1 VEAPRTLKPGHST
14 TPFWSQP
21 LELLLAD
28 LATGPQGLTALEASR
43 RLRAG
48 GANLLA
54 PPQRGGAGLLLL
66 RQFISPIILIL
77 AAAAVLSFLLDSP
90 TDGLII
96 LVIVLIS
103 GLLGFWQEQGAA
115 RAVQTLL
122 QTVETTTCVRRD
134 GAEQRIPAADLVP
147 GDLLVLSAGAGIPA
161 DCRLIEERDLSL
173 DEASLTG
180 ESFPVSKHPGEA
192 AAAASP
198 AERGNVLFFGTHVVS
213 GTGLAVVVHTGA
225 DTAYGSI
232 AARLRLRSPET
243 EFERG
248 VRQFGTLLLELTL
261 TMVFVIF
268 ALNVY
273 LQRPIV
279 DSFLFSLALGVGL
292 TPQLLPAIIS
302 VNLAQ
307 GARRM
312 AARQVIVKRLAA
324 IENFGSM
331 SILCSDKTGTLTEG
345 TARLRRHCGIDGQP
359 SQRVL
364 LHAVINASFET
375 GFPNPIDAG
384 LRDAGGF
391 DLSSWGKLDEI
402 PFDFGRKRQSI
413 LARPAGSAD
422 GEAVPV
428 LITKGA
434 LQKVLEVCDRAECS
448 DGSLV
453 PLETVEAEI
462 QRIYAD
468 WSGEGDR
475 LLGVAIRPWWPRG
488 SAVPLAVGRDAEAAM
503 IFLGMVA
510 LSDPLKPAIRQTVA
524 ELDGIG
530 VRLKIITGD
539 NALVAARIGRDVGLR
554 NPEVLTGRQLVGLS
568 DAALPVRAQ
577 QVDVFAEI
585 EPSQKER
592 LIRALR
598 QAGHVVGYM
607 GDGINDA
614 PALHAADVSVS
625 VQGAVDVAREAADIV
640 LLEADLAVLVAGIR
654 EGRRTFANTL
664 KYVFM
669 ATSANFGN
677 MFSMAGASLFLPF
690 LPLLPKQILLTNL
703 LSDLPEMTIAT
714 DRVDPDWIDRPHR
727 WSIPFIKRFMLTFG
741 LVSSVYDYL
750 TFVVLLWVLNAD
762 PAQFRTGW
770 FMESVIS
777 AASIVLVIRTRGPLF
792 RSQPSR
798 LLVAATMMVIGLTLL
813 LPWTRLGRLF
823 GFVPLP
829 AEFLFLLALI
839 LAAYIWSAEQ
849 AKGWF
854 YRQGGHFSPDQGLR

>member
-1 VEAPRTLKPGHST
+1 VKPGNPP

-28 LATGPQGLTALEASR
+28 LATGPRGLTALEASR

-48 GANLLA
+48 GPNLLA
-54 PPQRGGAGLLLL
+54 PPQRGGAALLLL
-66 RQFISPIILIL
+66 RQFVSPIILIL
-77 AAAAVLSFLLDSP
+77 AAAAALSFLLDSP

-213 GTGLAVVVHTGA
+213 GTGTAVVVHTGA

-248 VRQFGTLLLELTL
+248 VRQFGNLLLEVTL
-261 TMVFVIF
+261 VMMFVIF

-273 LQRPIV
+273 LQRPVV
-279 DSFLFSLALGVGL
+279 DSFLFALALGVGL

-312 AARQVIVKRLAA
+312 AKQRVIVKRLAA

-345 TARLRRHCGIDGQP
+345 CARVQCCSGIDGEP
-359 SQRVL
+359 SARVQ
-364 LHAVINASFET
+364 LHAVVNASFQS
-375 GFPNPIDAG
+375 GFANPIDTAIVG
-384 LRDAGGF
+384 DGST
-391 DLSSWGKLDEI
+391 DLSAWSKLDEI
-402 PFDFGRKRQSI
+402 PFDFSRKRQSI
-413 LARPAGSAD
+413 LARHSGHSI
-422 GEAVPV
+422 

-434 LQKVLEVCDRAECS
+434 LTKVLEVCDRAELA
-448 DGSLV
+448 DGSTV
-453 PLETVEAEI
+453 PMAAAEPEILRRYGETSAEG
-462 QRIYAD
+462 Y
-468 WSGEGDR
+468 R
-475 LLGVAIRPWWPRG
+475 LLGVAVRRWE
-488 SAVPLAVGRDAEAAM
+488 DAAPEDPVVVDRQAETGM
-503 IFLGMVA
+503 TFLGLVA
-510 LSDPLKPAIRQTVA
+510 LSDPLKPGIHQTVV
-524 ELDGIG
+524 ELERMG
-530 VRLKIITGD
+530 VRLKLITGD
-539 NALVAARIGRDVGLR
+539 NALVAARIGREAGLR
-554 NPEVLTGRQLVGLS
+554 NPEVLTGPELHQLNE
-568 DAALPVRAQ
+568 AALSVRAQ
-577 QVDVFAEI
+577 EVDVFAEI
-585 EPSQKER
+585 EPNQKER

-598 QAGHVVGYM
+598 RAGPVVGYM

-614 PALHAADVSVS
+614 PALHAADVSLS

-640 LLEADLAVLVAGIR
+640 LLEADLAVLQAGIR

-677 MFSMAGASLFLPF
+677 MFSMAGASLLLPF

-703 LSDLPEMTIAT
+703 LTDLPEMTIAS
-714 DRVDPDWIDRPHR
+714 DRVDPDWIDRPRR

-741 LVSSVYDYL
+741 LVSSVFDYL
-750 TFVVLLWVLNAD
+750 TFAVLLWVLKAD
-762 PAQFRTGW
+762 AAQFRTGW

-777 AASIVLVIRTRGPLF
+777 AASIVLVIRTRGPLL
-792 RSQPSR
+792 RSRPSR
-798 LLVAATMMVIGLTLL
+798 SLVAATVVVVLLTLL
-813 LPWTRLGRLF
+813 LPYSPLAAPF

-829 AEFLFLLALI
+829 LSFLALLALI
-839 LAAYIWSAEQ
+839 LLAYVLSAET

-854 YRQGGHFSPDQGLR
+854 YRRSLNA

>member
-1 VEAPRTLKPGHST
+1 MPPVPAPAHALPA
-14 TPFWSQP
+14 
-21 LELLLAD
+21 AD
-28 LATGPQGLTALEASR
+28 VLTALQSDAMSGLSEAEAKR
-43 RLRAG
+43 RLHAHG
-48 GANLLA
+48 TNTLTI
-54 PPQRGGAGLLLL
+54 RGGKPGWLK
-66 RQFISPIILIL
+66 
-77 AAAAVLSFLLDSP
+77 FLLQFNNP
-90 TDGLII
+90 LLITLLVVGAVKALLGHPRDA
-96 LVIVLIS
+96 LVIWSVTVINAVI
-103 GLLGFWQEQGAA
+103 GFVQESKAENAIAA
-115 RAVQTLL
+115 LARSVRTE
-122 QTVETTTCVRRD
+122 VEVVRGGVRQRL
-134 GAEQRIPAADLVP
+134 ASEQLVP
-147 GDLLVLSAGAGIPA
+147 GDLVQLEAGARVPA
-161 DCRLIEERDLSL
+161 DLRLLETRHLQT
-173 DEASLTG
+173 DESALTG
-180 ESFPVSKHPGEA
+180 ESLPVHKGTTAVEA
-192 AAAASP
+192 SAP
-198 AERGNVLFFGTHVVS
+198 LAERIGMAYAGSYVTTGQGLGLVVATGDGTEVGTISTSLQEQVDLTTPLTRKFGRFSRSLLQVILVLAGLTFLV
-213 GTGLAVVVHTGA
+213 GLARGRGA
-225 DTAYGSI
+225 DEMFDGAVALAVGAI
-232 AARLRLRSPET
+232 PE
-243 EFERG
+243 E
-248 VRQFGTLLLELTL
+248 
-261 TMVFVIF
+261 
-268 ALNVY
+268 
-273 LQRPIV
+273 
-279 DSFLFSLALGVGL
+279 
-292 TPQLLPAIIS
+292 LPAIVTITLAIG
-302 VNLAQ
+302 VNRM
-307 GARRM
+307 ARRR
-312 AARQVIVKRLAA
+312 AIIRKLPAVETLGSTTVI
-324 IENFGSM
+324 
-331 SILCSDKTGTLTEG
+331 CSDKTGTLTEG

-422 GEAVPV
+422 GEAGSV

-462 QRIYAD
+462 RRTYAD

-677 MFSMAGASLFLPF
+677 MFSMAGASLLLPF

-703 LSDLPEMTIAT
+703 LTDLPEMTIAT

-770 FMESVIS
+770 FMESVVS
-777 AASIVLVIRTRGPLF
+777 AASIVLVIRTKGPLF
-792 RSQPSR
+792 RSRPSR
-798 LLVAATMMVIGLTLL
+798 WLVGATMMVVGLTLL
-813 LPWTRLGRLF
+813 LPWTWTGLGRLF

-854 YRQGGHFSPDQGLR
+854 YRQGGRFRPDQGLR

>member
-1 VEAPRTLKPGHST
+1 MNPGKPIP
-14 TPFWSQP
+14 PFWSLP
-21 LELLLAD
+21 LGVLLAD
-28 LATGPQGLTALEASR
+28 LEAGPEGLSAREAAD
-43 RLRAG
+43 RLSLRGPNRLAPAARGG
-48 GANLLA
+48 GAV
-54 PPQRGGAGLLLL
+54 LLL
-66 RQFISPIILIL
+66 RQFVSPIILIL
-77 AAAAVLSFLLDSP
+77 TAAALLSFLLDSP

-96 LVIVLIS
+96 LGIVLIS
-103 GLLGFWQEQGAA
+103 GLLGFWQERGAA
-115 RAVQTLL
+115 QAVRQLL
-122 QTVETTTCVRRD
+122 QTVESTTCVRRD
-134 GAEQRIPAADLVP
+134 GALQRIPAADLVP

-180 ESFPVSKHPGEA
+180 ESFPVSKHPGVV
-192 AAAASP
+192 AAAASL

-213 GTGLAVVVHTGA
+213 GTGTAVVVLTGA

-261 TMVFVIF
+261 TMVFAIF

-307 GARRM
+307 GAQRM
-312 AARQVIVKRLAA
+312 AARRVIVKRLAA

-345 TARLRRHCGIDGQP
+345 SARLRRHCGIDGLP
-359 SQRVL
+359 SERAL
-364 LHAVINASFET
+364 LYAVINASFET

-384 LRDAGGF
+384 LRTEGGF
-391 DLSSWGKLDEI
+391 DLSGWRKLDEI
-402 PFDFGRKRQSI
+402 PFDFARKRQSI
-413 LARPAGSAD
+413 LARSVDPAERD
-422 GEAVPV
+422 GAPV

-448 DGSLV
+448 DGRLV
-453 PLETVEAEI
+453 PLETVAAEI
-462 QRIYAD
+462 QRIHAD

-475 LLGVAIRPWWPRG
+475 LLGVAIRRWEPLG
-488 SAVPLAVGRDAEAAM
+488 SAVPLAVGRDAETAM

-510 LSDPLKPAIRQTVA
+510 LSDPLKPGIRQTVA
-524 ELDGIG
+524 DLDRIG
-530 VRLKIITGD
+530 VRLKMITGD
-539 NALVAARIGRDVGLR
+539 NALVAVRIARDVGLR
-554 NPEVLTGRQLVGLS
+554 NPEVLTGKQLVALS

-598 QAGHVVGYM
+598 QAGHVVGYI

-614 PALHAADVSVS
+614 PALHAADVSLS

-640 LLEADLAVLVAGIR
+640 LLEADLAVLEAGIR

-677 MFSMAGASLFLPF
+677 MFSMAGASLLLPF

-703 LSDLPEMTIAT
+703 LTDLPEMTIAT
-714 DRVDPDWIDRPHR
+714 DRVDSDWIDRPRR

-750 TFVVLLWVLNAD
+750 TFAVLLWVLHAD
-762 PAQFRTGW
+762 AAQFRTGW

-792 RSQPSR
+792 RSRPSR
-798 LLVAATMMVIGLTLL
+798 WLVAATLVVIGLTLI
-813 LPWTRLGRLF
+813 LPWTPLGHLF

-829 AEFLFLLALI
+829 AEFLLLLALI
-839 LAAYIWSAEQ
+839 LAAYIWSAEL

-854 YRQGGHFSPDQGLR
+854 YRQGGHFSPAQGLR